1 MTLKNY
7 IRNIVMYLLS
17 LGTKY
22 KPTILM
28 YHSINDNKFFFT
40 VTKKNFEIQIKKLIE
55 AGHNFKS
62 MEDIY
67 QNNFDNMSIVIT
79 FDDGYKD
86 NLTNAL
92 PILEKYNIPAT
103 IYIATSFIEKIEH
116 GLEMLTKEDI
126 KYIDSHNLIEIG
138 SHTHGHTDLSSMSKN
153 EIYQDITQG
162 NNILKDILKKDIKHF
177 AYPRGKYNDS
187 SIEVLKALDMQ
198 TATTVK
204 SGFVSENYLEL
215 NRMSVDKGKMNFII
229 NSLTK
234 QGIMRYFN
242 R

>member
-1 MTLKNY
+1 MILKNY
-7 IRNIVMYLLS
+7 TRNMIMYLLS
-17 LGTKY
+17 LCTKY

-28 YHSINDNKFFFT
+28 YHSIDNNKFFFT
-40 VTKKNFEIQIKKLIE
+40 VATEDFEIQIKNLIKV
-55 AGHNFKS
+55 GHNFKS

-67 QNNFDNMSIVIT
+67 NGNFNNKSIVIT

-103 IYIATSFIEKIEH
+103 IYIATSFIGKTEH
-116 GLEMLTKEDI
+116 NLEILNKDDI
-126 KYIDSHNLIEIG
+126 KYLDNHKLIEIG
-138 SHTHGHTDLSSMSKN
+138 SHTHTDLSIMNKTD
-153 EIYQDITQG
+153 IYNDIKKGNDILEDIT
-162 NNILKDILKKDIKHF
+162 NKEIKHF
-177 AYPRGKYNDS
+177 AYPRGKYNS
-187 SIEVLKALDMQ
+187 NSLEVLKDLNMK

-204 SGFVSENYLEL
+204 SGFISKNYLEL
-215 NRMSVDKGKMNFII
+215 NRMSVDKGKMNFIV

-234 QGIMRYFN
+234 QGIERYFY